1 MEHTHVND
9 AHSLSHTLSSPP
21 PTTPHA
27 LTQDECHYTSL
38 IAELESN
45 GARVVCIY
53 SGGLDFSGPIEE
65 YFYNK
70 QGASQ
75 MRLCIHM
82 YVGGVWSCARTSI
95 ISPPHPL
102 QQPT

>member
-1 MEHTHVND
+1 MYP
-9 AHSLSHTLSSPP
+9 SLPLTPSP
-21 PTTPHA
+21 TSTPLRPH
-27 LTQDECHYTSL
+27 QDECHYTSL

-70 QGASQ
+70 QGA
-75 MRLCIHM
+75 
-82 YVGGVWSCARTSI
+82 
-95 ISPPHPL
+95 
-102 QQPT
+102 